1 MTALLL
7 TLALTGCFSS
17 SEPPEPQPA
26 QVRKTPRPTP
36 RPSPAAVAEA
46 DAEPDA
52 APDAEPDAAPDAEP
66 REPSDE
72 AQAAPDAGDASR
84 DEASQAETSAGSD
97 ATDDA
102 ANDGLASAD
111 PSDADGATA
120 DAPGKDSDEPA
131 AEEPAEQP
139 DEEAAPEPDVEEPP
153 PEPTPAGATT
163 YALDPNQGLLWVQ
176 VFKDPDTVA
185 AALSHDHIIAAYGW
199 SGTATWD
206 AEDPSKCAV
215 SIKVPVSGL
224 DPDAPSLRKMV
235 GLEGE
240 LSESQ
245 RGEVKGHMLGKS
257 QLNSSKYGTIRFTS
271 TSCSSAGKTVTV
283 TGDLSIRGQAAP
295 VTASLSV
302 TADGATFTAKG
313 SFTAKAT
320 DFGFDPY
327 SAMMGALKNR
337 DKMTFGID
345 VVGAAQ

>member
-26 QVRKTPRPTP
+26 QVQKTPPPTP
-36 RPSPAAVAEA
+36 RPSPAAVEEARAEDAGDEAAVEA
-46 DAEPDA
+46 DAPSADVEPA
-52 APDAEPDAAPDAEP
+52 AEPAAEP
-66 REPSDE
+66 EPE
-72 AQAAPDAGDASR
+72 ATAP
-84 DEASQAETSAGSD
+84 T
-97 ATDDA
+97 TP

-131 AEEPAEQP
+131 AEEPAEEQP
-139 DEEAAPEPDVEEPP
+139 DEEPANEATLEPEEEEPS

-163 YALDPNQGLLWVQ
+163 YTLDPNQGLLWVQ

-199 SGTATWD
+199 SGTVTWD
-206 AEDPSKCAV
+206 AEDLSKCAV

-224 DPDAPSLRKMV
+224 DPDAPSLRKTV

-271 TSCSSAGKTVTV
+271 TSCASDGKTVTV
-283 TGDLSIRGQAAP
+283 TGELSIRGQGAP
-295 VTASLSV
+295 VTAGMTV
-302 TADGATFTAKG
+302 TADGAKFTAKG

-320 DFGFDPY
+320 DFGFEPY

-337 DKMTFGID
+337 NKMTFGLN
-345 VVGAAQ
+345 VVGAAP